1 MLKTSAS
8 GVLASLR
15 GSTYR
20 SVRLASS
27 LAAALLDG
35 LFEHPAGYSRP
46 ISIYSITL
54 GQYSESELLRILLP
68 PVMRENA
75 RSACGGILLVG
86 AIFCLSVSSVFAQTD
101 IQANKTVAPPE
112 DVRAFDTPSDGG
124 GSLTVLWSPAPS
136 DSAETKYQVLLS
148 EATTVPNPAAMK
160 VVAEFPANQ
169 RYVRESK
176 WPWWTRPATG
186 DQHQVTLRNGKGVEL
201 KDGTAYLVTVA
212 RVSGNDRGIAT
223 PVQAMPQP
231 DWINW
236 NQMNNL
242 ILALLFG
249 GIVFYAIGTARKRD
263 IFLRRI
269 PGLAAVDEAI
279 GRATELGKPIL
290 YLTGAHDMHDP
301 STIAAAIILGR
312 VAKRAAAYE
321 TDILVPHRDPITMAV
336 CQEITKQAYLEAGK
350 PDLYKDDS
358 NFFITSDQFSYT
370 AAVDGIM
377 LRKKPAANFFMGSY
391 FAEALLLTETGAST
405 GAIQIAG
412 TDSDHQ
418 LPFFVTTCDY
428 TLIGEELYAASAYL
442 SREPVQVGTL
452 RGQDIGKAL
461 ILGVIGVG
469 TLLATLGVILGA
481 QWPQLF
487 LDLFK
492 DVK

>member
-1 MLKTSAS
+1 VAHFFFLVACVIGFSHS
-8 GVLASLR
+8 VVLA
-15 GSTYR
+15 
-20 SVRLASS
+20 
-27 LAAALLDG
+27 
-35 LFEHPAGYSRP
+35 
-46 ISIYSITL
+46 
-54 GQYSESELLRILLP
+54 
-68 PVMRENA
+68 
-75 RSACGGILLVG
+75 
-86 AIFCLSVSSVFAQTD
+86 QTPL
-101 IQANKTVAPPE
+101 APPQ
-112 DVRAFDTPSDGG
+112 DVRVFDTASDGG
-124 GSLTVLWSPAPS
+124 GSLTVLWSPAPD
-136 DSAETKYQVLLS
+136 DSAATKYQVLLS
-148 EATTVPNPAAMK
+148 EGTTAPDPATMK
-160 VVAEFPANQ
+160 VVAEFPSNQ

-186 DQHQVTLRNGKGVEL
+186 DQHQFMLKNGRGVEL
-201 KDGTAYLVTVA
+201 KNETIYSVTVA
-212 RVSGNDRGIAT
+212 RVSGDDRAVAA
-223 PVQAMPQP
+223 PVQAMPQSN
-231 DWINW
+231 WINW

-242 ILALLFG
+242 LLALLFG
-249 GIVFYAIGTARKRD
+249 GIVFYAISTARKRE

-269 PGLAAVDEAI
+269 PGLDAVDEAI

-290 YLTGAHDMHDP
+290 YLTGAHDMSDP
-301 STIAAAIILGR
+301 STIAAAVILGR
-312 VAKRAAAYE
+312 VAKRTAAYG
-321 TDILVPHRDPITMAV
+321 TDLLVPHRDPITMAV

-442 SREPVQVGTL
+442 SKEPVQVGTL

-461 ILGVIGVG
+461 ILCVLGIGTVM
-469 TLLATLGVILGA
+469 ATLGVIFDA
-481 QWPQLF
+481 QWPKLF
-487 LDLFK
+487 LDLFR

>member
-1 MLKTSAS
+1 VKCET
-8 GVLASLR
+8 V
-15 GSTYR
+15 Y
-20 SVRLASS
+20 VKC
-27 LAAALLDG
+27 
-35 LFEHPAGYSRP
+35 E
-46 ISIYSITL
+46 
-54 GQYSESELLRILLP
+54 Q
-68 PVMRENA
+68 A
-75 RSACGGILLVG
+75 RSAFRTSLLITV
-86 AIFCLSVSSVFAQTD
+86 IFCLFGPPAVAQTT
-101 IQANKTVAPPE
+101 ITPPQNLR
-112 DVRAFDTPSDGG
+112 VFDTPSDGG
-124 GSLTVLWSPAPS
+124 GSLTVLWSPAPY
-136 DSAETKYQVLLS
+136 DSAASKYQVLLS
-148 EATTVPNPAAMK
+148 EGTTVPDPAAMK

-176 WPWWTRPATG
+176 WPWWTKPTTG
-186 DQHQVTLRNGKGVEL
+186 DQHQFTLKNGKGIEL
-201 KDGTAYLVTVA
+201 KNGNVYSITVA
-212 RVSGNDRGIAT
+212 AVLNSNRVIAT
-223 PVQAMPQP
+223 PVQAAPEP
-231 DWINW
+231 NWINW

-242 ILALLFG
+242 LLALLFG
-249 GIVFYAIGTARKRD
+249 GIVFYAISTARKRE

-290 YLTGAHDMHDP
+290 YMTGAHDMHDP
-301 STIAAAIILGR
+301 STIAAAVILGR

-321 TDILVPHRDPITMAV
+321 TDLLVPHREPITMAV

-350 PDLYKDDS
+350 PDLYKEDC
-358 NFFITSDQFSYT
+358 NFFITSDQFSET

-377 LRKKPAANFFMGSY
+377 LRKKPAANFYLGHY

-412 TDSDHQ
+412 TDADHQ

-461 ILGVIGVG
+461 ILGVLGIG
-469 TLLATLGVILGA
+469 TILATLGVMLDA
-481 QWPQLF
+481 QWTKFF
-487 LDLFK
+487 LDFFR

>member
-1 MLKTSAS
+1 
-8 GVLASLR
+8 
-15 GSTYR
+15 
-20 SVRLASS
+20 
-27 LAAALLDG
+27 
-35 LFEHPAGYSRP
+35 
-46 ISIYSITL
+46 
-54 GQYSESELLRILLP
+54 
-68 PVMRENA
+68 
-75 RSACGGILLVG
+75 
-86 AIFCLSVSSVFAQTD
+86 
-101 IQANKTVAPPE
+101 
-112 DVRAFDTPSDGG
+112 
-124 GSLTVLWSPAPS
+124 
-136 DSAETKYQVLLS
+136 
-148 EATTVPNPAAMK
+148 MK
-160 VVAEFPANQ
+160 VVAEFPSNQ

-176 WPWWTRPATG
+176 WPWWTRPTTG
-186 DQHQVTLRNGKGVEL
+186 DQHQFTLRNGKGVEL
-201 KDGTAYLVTVA
+201 KSGNAYSITVA
-212 RVSGNDRGIAT
+212 AVLNDDRVIAT
-223 PVQAMPQP
+223 PVQATPQP
-231 DWINW
+231 NWLNW

-242 ILALLFG
+242 LLALLFG
-249 GIVFYAIGTARKRD
+249 GIVFYAISTARKRE

-269 PGLAAVDEAI
+269 PGLDAVDEAI

-290 YLTGAHDMHDP
+290 YLTGAHDMSDP
-301 STIAAAIILGR
+301 STIAAAVILGR
-312 VAKRAAAYE
+312 VAKRTAAYG
-321 TDILVPHRDPITMAV
+321 TDLLVPHRDPITMAV

-377 LRKKPAANFFMGSY
+377 LRKKPAATFFMGHY

-461 ILGVIGVG
+461 ILGVLGIG
-469 TLLATLGVILGA
+469 TILATLGVMLDA
-481 QWPQLF
+481 QWPKLF
-487 LDLFK
+487 LDFFR

>member
-1 MLKTSAS
+1 MKRET
-8 GVLASLR
+8 
-15 GSTYR
+15 
-20 SVRLASS
+20 
-27 LAAALLDG
+27 LD
-35 LFEHPAGYSRP
+35 
-46 ISIYSITL
+46 
-54 GQYSESELLRILLP
+54 
-68 PVMRENA
+68 VKCNKA
-75 RSACGGILLVG
+75 RSACGRVLLL
-86 AIFCLSVSSVFAQTD
+86 ATALCLSVLPVFAQTSETK
-101 IQANKTVAPPE
+101 KTLSPPQ
-112 DVRAFDTPSDGG
+112 DVRVFDTPSDGG
-124 GSLTVLWSPAPS
+124 GSLTVVWAPAPY
-136 DSAETKYQVLLS
+136 DSAATRYQVLLS
-148 EATTVPNPAAMK
+148 EGAAVADSAAMK

-169 RYVRESK
+169 HYVRESK
-176 WPWWTRPATG
+176 WPWWTRPAAG
-186 DQHQVTLRNGKGVEL
+186 DQHQFTLRNGRGVEL
-201 KDGTAYLVTVA
+201 KDGIVYSVTVA
-212 RVSGNDRGIAT
+212 AVLSDDRGIAQ
-223 PVQAMPQP
+223 PVQATSQP
-231 DWINW
+231 NWMNW
-236 NQMNNL
+236 NQINNL
-242 ILALLFG
+242 FLALLFG
-249 GIVFYAIGTARKRD
+249 GIVFYAISTARKRE

-269 PGLAAVDEAI
+269 PGLDAVDEAI

-290 YLTGAHDMHDP
+290 YLTGAHDMSDP
-301 STIAAAIILGR
+301 STIAAAVILGR
-312 VAKRAAAYE
+312 VAKRTAAYE
-321 TDILVPHRDPITMAV
+321 TELLVPHRDPITMAV

-461 ILGVIGVG
+461 ILLVLGVG
-469 TLLATLGVILGA
+469 TLLATLGVMLDA
-481 QWPQLF
+481 QWPKLF
-487 LDLFK
+487 LDVFK